1 MKVEFLDIKWRLRT
15 VCHSRCI
22 TVTCESLS
30 SVSDGM
36 RVSQMVMMMR
46 WLLCFSA
53 YSKSMSHT
61 IFHNVPTTTNK
72 QKWKKGFINHFLRL
86 LILAKFPA
94 DFWISAFMFC
104 NVSHYSKNQ
113 IFVQKFN
120 IDKTSNIFTKFSPK
134 VFLTMFLRNQSW
146 IFGQKMKISNIL
158 LNKSRSFQ

>member
-1 MKVEFLDIKWRLRT
+1 
-15 VCHSRCI
+15 
-22 TVTCESLS
+22 
-30 SVSDGM
+30 M

-72 QKWKKGFINHFLRL
+72 KKWKKGFINHFLRL

-104 NVSHYSKNQ
+104 NVFNKTENFWGIFGANFFFRLHSFKNRLFYMSHFLFQITYCVTKHTILKVKFLSKNS
-113 IFVQKFN
+113 IFTKP
-120 IDKTSNIFTKFSPK
+120 DPNIFTSFSPN
-134 VFLTMFLRNQSW
+134 FFDNFSRE
-146 IFGQKMKISNIL
+146 IKMVNS
-158 LNKSRSFQ
+158 